1 MQAPHKLGSD
11 RSFTGLLPAVVTL
24 VSIAIVWILLGKEAA
39 FAWTNLAFA
48 AFAVLAFYAWWQT
61 RSLGYLAST
70 LYLLACTL
78 LLAVRNGYIPGG
90 RAVAPAFSI
99 LLMVS
104 MIFLL
109 FMLLTRQTKWRGRDI
124 LELAA
129 GPVAGETE
137 AFTGR
142 PRAVGRAEYTRDD
155 VLDFARFAR
164 SKLIAMT
171 YVEPDR
177 IVFVPIKMG
186 KEFSYLFGRDRDY
199 SGDTWVAFGN
209 DGQVTVNISR
219 SDYVGFREDLD
230 HDQLCQSLADVFLDF
245 LHMHLEGQD
254 ARIVD
259 RLDAMKIGVFS

>member
-1 MQAPHKLGSD
+1 MQAPQKLGSD

-48 AFAVLAFYAWWQT
+48 AFTALAFYAWWQT

-90 RAVAPAFSI
+90 REVAPAFSI

-129 GPVAGETE
+129 GPVAGEAE

-155 VLDFARFAR
+155 VLDFDLCGTRPR
-164 SKLIAMT
+164 SGRRESSGGRASWSSSSPSKRVMR
-171 YVEPDR
+171 VKG
-177 IVFVPIKMG
+177 KM
-186 KEFSYLFGRDRDY
+186 
-199 SGDTWVAFGN
+199 
-209 DGQVTVNISR
+209 IS
-219 SDYVGFREDLD
+219 S
-230 HDQLCQSLADVFLDF
+230 SA
-245 LHMHLEGQD
+245 
-254 ARIVD
+254 IT
-259 RLDAMKIGVFS
+259 

>member
-1 MQAPHKLGSD
+1 MQAPKKLGSD

-24 VSIAIVWILLGKEAA
+24 FSIAIVWILLGKEAA

-48 AFAVLAFYAWWQT
+48 VFAVLAFYAWWQT

-78 LLAVRNGYIPGG
+78 LLAVRNSYIPGG
-90 RAVAPAFSI
+90 REVAPAFSI
-99 LLMVS
+99 LLMVT

-142 PRAVGRAEYTRDD
+142 PRAVGRADFTYED

-171 YVEPDR
+171 YVEQER
-177 IVFVPIKMG
+177 VVFVPVKMG
-186 KEFSYLFGRDRDY
+186 NEFAYLFGRGHDY

-209 DGQVTVNISR
+209 DGQLTVNVSR
-219 SDYVGFREDLD
+219 EDYLGFREDLD
-230 HDQLCQSLADVFLDF
+230 HDQLCQSLADVFLEF

-254 ARIVD
+254 TRIVD